1 MLHLHLQNE
10 NDQRPVQ
17 KSPFRNRSRCM
28 RKRGVYDAVGAVV
41 FAGDSACCW
50 MLVTVLLDAA
60 APGGASSNRRLGVDT
75 APGAPPQ
82 PPQPR
87 VIRHPIGRSRTGLR
101 PPWVKRERERERE
114 LGGLRSSRSR
124 VVLAQGLGCTAD
136 CNAADCGA
144 EYSPHLPFLIS
155 SSLFA
160 TALLMFHRF
169 YVRYQ
174 CNQNTILM
182 GKLKLF

>member
-1 MLHLHLQNE
+1 MEKDSSKNL
-10 NDQRPVQ
+10 
-17 KSPFRNRSRCM
+17 PFGPKRDARANKKVCM
-28 RKRGVYDAVGAVV
+28 MRL
-41 FAGDSACCW
+41 CL
-50 MLVTVLLDAA
+50 LVTRLDAA
-60 APGGASSNRRLGVDT
+60 APGGASSNRRWVWTRPQALRPAT
-75 APGAPPQ
+75 RAAPGH
-82 PPQPR
+82 
-87 VIRHPIGRSRTGLR
+87 RHPIGRSRTGPR
-101 PPWVKRERERERE
+101 PRWVKRELEAP
-114 LGGLRSSRSR
+114 GGSSRSR

-160 TALLMFHRF
+160 TALLMSHRF